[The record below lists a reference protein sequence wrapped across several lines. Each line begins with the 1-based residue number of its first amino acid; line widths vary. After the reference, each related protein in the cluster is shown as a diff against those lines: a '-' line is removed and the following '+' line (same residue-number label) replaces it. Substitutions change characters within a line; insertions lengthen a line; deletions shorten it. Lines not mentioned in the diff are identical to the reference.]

1 MRPLLVIPVILA
13 LCCALSACAP
23 AGGQAK
29 PAGRPESA
37 AQPEAE
43 DVPPAEWEPQP
54 AQPIRGDAGTPHDG
68 TQELAALQVYFDSP
82 INGDRRD
89 VSPEEF
95 LDFEITLCNTG
106 AAPLEGVMARVIFG
120 SHAELIDS
128 TYADFTPLPAALAP
142 AGPECGE
149 SGKALRLPLQLKS
162 TGKLKPGQRVS
173 VSPIVV
179 VKWRDAVET
188 YECPF
193 KIIFRAP
200 KEESAAE
207 PAA

>member
-1 MRPLLVIPVILA
+1 M
-13 LCCALSACAP
+13 
-23 AGGQAK
+23 
-29 PAGRPESA
+29 
-37 AQPEAE
+37 
-43 DVPPAEWEPQP
+43 PPEWEPQP

-68 TQELAALQVYFDSP
+68 TVELAALQVFFDST

-89 VSPEEF
+89 ATPDEI
-95 LDFEITLCNTG
+95 LPFEVTLCNTG
-106 AAPLEGVMARVIFG
+106 TTPLEGVQARVIFG

-128 TYADFTPLPAALAP
+128 TYGDYTPLPTALAP
-142 AGPECGE
+142 AGIDCVETGN
-149 SGKALRLPLQLKS
+149 ALRLPLQIKS
-162 TGKLKPGQRVS
+162 TGKLKAGQRVS

-200 KEESAAE
+200 AVEAAAD
-207 PAA
+207 PAD